1 MLMLTLE
8 DAVRVTVDLLEYYD
22 VQVED
27 SDVDYIEQE
36 LEQKCYVGIPDK
48 NKSFAEELDGY
59 IMDINPAEIAS
70 QIESDHLRN
79 WCKNLQV
86 AMHMAMIQG
95 MTFPE
100 NRGNE

>member
-8 DAVRVTVDLLEYYD
+8 DAVKVAVDILNSYD
-22 VQVED
+22 VAIDD

-36 LEQKCYVGIPDK
+36 LEQQCYVGISDK
-48 NKSFAEELDGY
+48 DKSFVEELDGY